1 MEQNVFDHIHAELAA
16 PFDPLIVDKKEEGD
30 TGKDGGKDGEG
41 GGERGRGD
49 EGVTPNLIDFF
60 DDKTKIEVA
69 KESNGDGLLLDS
81 IWRSLLPGEG
91 KVMSKSKLW
100 TSVGFQGIN
109 PATDIRGGGRLS
121 VLCLEHFAAH
131 YSDAYVHGCLFTDV
145 FMCSCVHVFM
155 CVWMGKR
162 EECMIHE

>member
-1 MEQNVFDHIHAELAA
+1 M
-16 PFDPLIVDKKEEGD
+16 
-30 TGKDGGKDGEG
+30 
-41 GGERGRGD
+41 
-49 EGVTPNLIDFF
+49 TPNVIDFF

-131 YSDAYVHGCLFTDV
+131 YSGAYVHGCLFTDV

>member
-1 MEQNVFDHIHAELAA
+1 MSLSPTSSNNSCSAA
-16 PFDPLIVDKKEEGD
+16 WKTTRPGVRPLNIYWNIPSSRCGLIVSGR
-30 TGKDGGKDGEG
+30 
-41 GGERGRGD
+41 ERGRGD
-49 EGVTPNLIDFF
+49 EGVTPNVIDFF

-69 KESNGDGLLLDS
+69 KESSGDGLLLDS

-131 YSDAYVHGCLFTDV
+131 YSDAYVHGCLR
-145 FMCSCVHVFM
+145 MC
-155 CVWMGKR
+155 
-162 EECMIHE
+162 